1 MKIVIECQRL
11 FRKKKHGMEIVAYEI
26 IRALQKTST
35 KHELIIAAKKDE
47 DNNTILNGG
56 PVQINEL
63 PSYPYPFWEQII
75 LPRFTKKSK
84 ANLLHCTANTA
95 PLFCKTPLIVTIHD
109 VIYMEDVSF
118 GGSVYQN
125 FGNLYRKWIVPKVA
139 KKARNIITVSE
150 FEKNEIARILKIDP
164 SKITVIYNGV
174 NPAFTLINDTAL
186 LEKVKSKYQLPSQ
199 FLLHIG
205 NTAPRKNTK
214 GVLIAYNKY
223 LQNNRQA
230 LSLVISGCGPEFILS
245 ILRKLDK
252 EHLLKH
258 IIVLN
263 YLPFDDLPVLYNLAE
278 VFLYPSFREGF
289 GMPVAEAMAC
299 GTPVITANNSSLVEV
314 ANGAALLVDAEN
326 TDQLAEAITVLV
338 NNKQMKEQLIEK
350 GLENA
355 KRFTWEKA
363 AQQTLEIYNSAL

>member
-11 FRKKKHGMEIVAYEI
+11 FRKKKHGMEIVATEI
-26 IRALQKTST
+26 IKALQNSSTSL
-35 KHELIIAAKKDE
+35 ELIIAVKKDE
-47 DNNTILNGG
+47 DNKVIINGG
-56 PVQINEL
+56 PVHIKEL
-63 PSYPYPFWEQII
+63 DSAPYPIWEQII
-75 LPRFTKKSK
+75 LPRFSKRIK

-95 PLFCKTPLIVTIHD
+95 PLFCKTPLIITIHD

-118 GGSVYQN
+118 GGSAYQN

-139 KKARNIITVSE
+139 KKARKIITVSA
-150 FEKNEIARILKIDP
+150 FEKNEIARILKIEP
-164 SKITVIYNGV
+164 AKITVIHNGV
-174 NPAFTLINDTAL
+174 NPGFTLINDSVI
-186 LEKVKSKYQLPSQ
+186 LEKVKSKYALPSR

-223 LQNNRQA
+223 LQNNQQA
-230 LSLVISGCGPEFILS
+230 LPLVITGCEQDFILS
-245 ILRKLDK
+245 ILKKMDK
-252 EHLLKH
+252 EDLLKH
-258 IIVLN
+258 IVVLN

-314 ANGAALLVDAEN
+314 ANGAAVLVDAAN
-326 TDQLAEAITVLV
+326 TDQIAEAITNLV
-338 NNKQMKEQLIEK
+338 NDRKMRDELIEK
-350 GLENA
+350 GLDNA

-363 AQQTLEIYNSAL
+363 AQKTLEIYNSTL

>member
-11 FRKKKHGMEIVAYEI
+11 FRKKKHGMEIVAAEI
-26 IRALQKTST
+26 IKALQKSST
-35 KHELIIAAKKDE
+35 RHELIIAVKKDE
-47 DNNTILNGG
+47 DNNAILNGG
-56 PVQINEL
+56 PVQIKEL
-63 PSYPYPFWEQII
+63 DSSPYPIWEQII
-75 LPRFTKKSK
+75 LPRFTKRIN
-84 ANLLHCTANTA
+84 ADLLHCTANTA

-118 GGSVYQN
+118 GGSTYQN

-139 KKARNIITVSE
+139 KKARNIITVSA
-150 FEKNEIARILKIDP
+150 FEKNEIARILKIEP
-164 SKITVIYNGV
+164 SKITVIHNGV
-174 NPAFTLINDTAL
+174 NPAYTIITDTTL
-186 LEKVKSKYQLPSQ
+186 LEKVKSKYGLPSR

-205 NTAPRKNTK
+205 NTAARKNTK

-223 LQNNRQA
+223 LQNNQQA
-230 LSLVISGCGPEFILS
+230 LPLVISGCENDFILS
-245 ILRKLDK
+245 ILKKMDK
-252 EHLLKH
+252 EDLLKQ

-314 ANGAALLVDAEN
+314 ANGAAVLVDAAN
-326 TDQLAEAITVLV
+326 TDQIAQEITNLV
-338 NNKQMKEQLIEK
+338 NDKKMRDELIEK

>member
-1 MKIVIECQRL
+1 
-11 FRKKKHGMEIVAYEI
+11 MEIVAAEI
-26 IRALQKTST
+26 IKALQKSST
-35 KHELIIAAKKDE
+35 THELIIAVKKDE
-47 DNNTILNGG
+47 QNCTILNGG
-56 PVQINEL
+56 AVQIKEL
-63 PSYPYPFWEQII
+63 DSRPYPIWEQIM
-75 LPRFTKKSK
+75 LPRFTKRIK
-84 ANLLHCTANTA
+84 ADLLHCTANTA
-95 PLFCKTPLIVTIHD
+95 PLFGRTSLIVTIHD

-118 GGSVYQN
+118 GGSAYQN

-139 KKARNIITVSE
+139 KKAKNIITVSA
-150 FEKNEIARILKIDP
+150 FEKNEIVRILKIEP
-164 SKITVIYNGV
+164 SKITVIHNGV
-174 NPAFTLINDTAL
+174 NPAFTLINDTTL
-186 LEKVKSKYQLPSQ
+186 LEKVKNKYALPLR

-223 LQNNRQA
+223 LQNNQQA
-230 LSLVISGCGPEFILS
+230 LPLVISGCEQDFILS
-245 ILRKLDK
+245 ILKKMDK
-252 EHLLKH
+252 ADLFKH

-314 ANGAALLVDAEN
+314 ANGAAVLVDAAN
-326 TDQLAEAITVLV
+326 TDQIAQAITNLV
-338 NNKQMKEQLIEK
+338 NDKKMRNELIEK

-355 KRFTWEKA
+355 KRYTWEKA
-363 AQQTLEIYNSAL
+363 AQKTLEIYNSAL